1 MENKNPNGNRNN
13 NQNQNGNRPPMQVGP
28 RNLMPY
34 ILFLLIGI
42 GVWMFLVNDIGNN
55 GRTEIP
61 PELDWNTFVTQV
73 ELGNIT
79 EVITRPVTGDNNHAM
94 TRITGERPVLLID
107 GEEVDSETVVTFE
120 FNDDGEPIFAFF
132 DGLTIDGD
140 GEHTLESAPFYVIV
154 YTNVHIEMLTNLA
167 MEYGLDVRPRPLAAM
182 NWSLLLYIGVMVVL
196 GGFFVT
202 MLRSAQRGNNKA
214 FNFGNNKAQLS
225 KQDGVTFGDVAGN
238 EEEKE
243 ELVEIVDFL
252 KSPKKY
258 QDMGARIPKGVL
270 LTGPPGTGKTLLAR
284 AVAGEAGVPFYSI
297 SGSDFVEMFV
307 GVGASRVRDMFA
319 VAKKTSPCIIFI
331 DEIDAVGR
339 QRGTGM
345 GGGHDEREQTLNQLL
360 IEMDGFGANSGI
372 VIIAATNRADV
383 LDPAL
388 LRPGRFDRKVIIGLP
403 DVKGRE
409 AVLKIHARNKKFEST
424 VELGNVAK
432 RTPGFSGADLE
443 NLLNEAALLAARDN
457 RKVIGMPDIDEATD
471 RVMMGPAKKSRVITP
486 KERKTVAYHEAGHVV
501 AGIKLKNASIV
512 QKVTIIPR
520 GSAGGYAMMLPEE
533 ETMLSSKSELLDRI
547 TGLLAGRVAEELT
560 FGEITTGAS
569 HDFQEAT
576 RIARAMVTEFGMSK
590 LGPIQFE
597 QRGGDV
603 FLGRDYTSAPARNF
617 SDQLALKIDDA
628 VAEIINDCYKLATET
643 LIQHGQLMSLIAE
656 TLLVEETLTKEQI
669 DELVEKGHLDKT
681 NYGKGSLKS
690 DDEIAEIKEEI
701 QVLREEMV
709 FSKD

>member
-1 MENKNPNGNRNN
+1 MENKNNQNN
-13 NQNQNGNRPPMQVGP
+13 NQNNPNGNRPPMMAGP

-42 GVWMFLVNDIGNN
+42 GVWMFFVNDMGNN
-55 GRTEIP
+55 GGPQIE
-61 PELDWNTFVTQV
+61 PELSWNEFVEQV
-73 ELGNIT
+73 ELGRIT

-94 TRITGERPVLLID
+94 TRISGERPVVLVD
-107 GEEVDSETVVTFE
+107 GEEFEEPLILVTRE
-120 FNDDGEPIFAFF
+120 EDGELVSAWLDDGIELIG
-132 DGLTIDGD
+132 DLELID
-140 GEHTLESAPFYVIV
+140 APFYVV
-154 YTNVHIEMLTNLA
+154 VHTNVHLEMLTALA
-167 MEYGLDVRPRPLAAM
+167 AETGLDVRTRPLAAM
-182 NWSLLLYIGVMVVL
+182 NWSLLLYVGVMIVL

-225 KQDGVTFGDVAGN
+225 KQDGVSFGDVAGN
-238 EEEKE
+238 EEEKD

-252 KSPKKY
+252 KNPKKY

-409 AVLKIHARNKKFEST
+409 AILKIHARNKKLAPGIT
-424 VELGNVAK
+424 LADIAR
-432 RTPGFSGADLE
+432 RTPGFSGADIE
-443 NLLNEAALLAARDN
+443 NLLNESALLAARDD
-457 RKVIGMPDIDEATD
+457 RKQIEMPDIDEASD
-471 RVMMGPAKKSRVITP
+471 RVIMGPAKKSRVFSAA
-486 KERKTVAYHEAGHVV
+486 ERKTIAYHEAGHAVM
-501 AGIKLKNASIV
+501 GLKLENAEIV

-520 GSAGGYAMMLPEE
+520 GEAGGYALLLPEE
-533 ETMLSSKSELLDRI
+533 EKFLRTKQDMLNSIMVYL
-547 TGLLAGRVAEELT
+547 GGRVAEELT
-560 FGEITTGAS
+560 FGEISTGAGA
-569 HDFQEAT
+569 DFQSVART
-576 RIARAMVTEFGMSK
+576 ARAMVTVYGMSK

-597 QRGGDV
+597 EPNANV
-603 FLGRDYTSAPARNF
+603 FLGRDYGQPKRDY
-617 SDQLALKIDDA
+617 SDSLALKIDDA
-628 VAEIINDCYKLATET
+628 VAEIINECYEKTRQILTANTD
-643 LIQHGQLMSLIAE
+643 LMTLIAE

-669 DELVEKGHLDKT
+669 DELNTIGRLEET
-681 NYGKGSLKS
+681 NYGKGSTKS
-690 DDEIAEIKEEI
+690 DEEIAEIKAEI
-701 QVLREEMV
+701 QELREEMV
-709 FSKD
+709 IDRTEEV

>member
-1 MENKNPNGNRNN
+1 MENN
-13 NQNQNGNRPPMQVGP
+13 NQNNNNQNNNHNDNRPPMLMGL
-28 RNLMPY
+28 RNIMPY

-42 GVWMFLVNDIGNN
+42 GIFMFFMNDGMNN
-55 GRTEIP
+55 GQADIE
-61 PELDWNTFVTQV
+61 PELNWNTFVYHV
-73 ELGNIT
+73 EAGHIT
-79 EVITRPVTGDNNHAM
+79 EVITRPVSGNDNHAM
-94 TRITGERPVLLID
+94 TRLSGERPVIVVD
-107 GEEVDSETVVTFE
+107 GEE
-120 FNDDGEPIFAFF
+120 GQF
-132 DGLTIDGD
+132 DGVITFSFDDDDEPVSAYVNGVLLTDTH
-140 GEHTLESAPFYVIV
+140 ELEMAPFYVV
-154 YTNVHIEMLTNLA
+154 VHTNVHMELLTELA
-167 MEYGLDVRPRPLAAM
+167 ATYDLNVRTRPLTAM
-182 NWSLLLYIGVMVVL
+182 NWSLLSSMAIMVAMIIIF
-196 GGFFVT
+196 GT
-202 MLRSAQRGNNKA
+202 MFRSAQRGNNKA

-225 KQDGVTFGDVAGN
+225 KQDGVTFDDVAGN
-238 EEEKE
+238 DEEKE

-319 VAKKTSPCIIFI
+319 VAKKTAPCIIFI

-388 LRPGRFDRKVIIGLP
+388 LRPGRFDRKVIVGLP

-409 AVLKIHARNKKFEST
+409 AILAIHARNKKFEPT
-424 VELGNVAK
+424 VELGNIAK

-443 NLLNEAALLAARDN
+443 NLLNEAALLAARGS
-457 RKVIGMPDIDEATD
+457 RTTIGMPDIDEATD

-501 AGIKLKNASIV
+501 AGVKLENASIV

-533 ETMLSSKSELLDRI
+533 ETMLSSKGELLDRI

-576 RIARAMVTEFGMSK
+576 RIARAMVTEFGMSS

-603 FLGRDYTSAPARNF
+603 FLGRDYTSAPSRNF
-617 SDQLALKIDDA
+617 SDKLALKIDDA
-628 VAEIINDCYKLATET
+628 VAEIINGCYEKATET
-643 LIQHGQLMSLIAE
+643 LTKHGELMKLIAE

-669 DELVEKGHLDKT
+669 DELVTIGRLDAT
-681 NYGKGSLKS
+681 NYGKGSSKS
-690 DDEIAEIKEEI
+690 DEQIAEIKEEI
-701 QVLREEMV
+701 QELREEMV
-709 FSKD
+709 INQEEV